1 MVQQVVRSGR
11 LICLVDGAAGSAIRA
26 YNCKLCSRVGNKQ
39 ASKPNEALLACLL
52 ARLIG
57 NIYIKFWVKS

>member
-26 YNCKLCSRVGNKQ
+26 YNCKLYSAGELTERLN
-39 ASKPNEALLACLL
+39 SKSTEI
-52 ARLIG
+52 RW
-57 NIYIKFWVKS
+57 NIYINVES